1 MSASSFTYLQR
12 NRKMVFGIGVRNT
25 LGSEVSELNAQKVFL
40 ILDGG
45 ALALQKSIEDLI
57 GSKLVSTWTDV
68 KQHVPVELAAAARN
82 AVLIRAPIWLY
93 VLAAGRQL
101 D

>member
-1 MSASSFTYLQR
+1 MSATSFTYVQR
-12 NRKMVFGIGVRNT
+12 NRKMVFGQGVRNT
-25 LGSEVSELNAQKVFL
+25 LGAEVSELNAQKVFL

-68 KQHVPVELAAAARN
+68 KQHIQPNRRSNQLPHYAPPPQVLQARV
-82 AVLIRAPIWLY
+82 A
-93 VLAAGRQL
+93 
-101 D
+101 